1 MRYSTNE
8 LSREFARLK
17 QLYTECS
24 RENRPGKRRF
34 AFYEYLYEVYAL
46 HSRWRAA
53 IGRRIFRAQV
63 ADLASRPM
71 KPDQRVLKLIIDTS
85 CTADQKTR
93 SRWGQ
98 ALRYVWRRRKRQTV
112 SREEFDAFLHC
123 NGGVVGCAAKSAM
136 PKMKPDRIGDWGSV
150 LIRSLFKRA
159 LIRRNPMR
167 CRKARSMAR
176 PLVTCELP
184 GRCEHFIKGK
194 TIRKSCGT

>member
-34 AFYEYLYEVYAL
+34 ASYEYLYEVYAL
-46 HSRWRAA
+46 YNRWRAA

-71 KPDQRVLKLIIDTS
+71 KPDQQLLKLIIDAS
-85 CTADQKTR
+85 CTADHKTR

-98 ALRYVWRRRKRQTV
+98 ALRYAWRHRKQKRMSRRV
-112 SREEFDAFLHC
+112 FDEFLHC
-123 NGGVVGCAAKSAM
+123 NGGVAGCAAKSAI
-136 PKMKPDRIGDWGSV
+136 PKVKPDVSRLGFGFDSIA
-150 LIRSLFKRA
+150 F
-159 LIRRNPMR
+159 
-167 CRKARSMAR
+167 RKGI
-176 PLVTCELP
+176 ELQ
-184 GRCEHFIKGK
+184 
-194 TIRKSCGT
+194 KSETELESAVDGAPTSDV